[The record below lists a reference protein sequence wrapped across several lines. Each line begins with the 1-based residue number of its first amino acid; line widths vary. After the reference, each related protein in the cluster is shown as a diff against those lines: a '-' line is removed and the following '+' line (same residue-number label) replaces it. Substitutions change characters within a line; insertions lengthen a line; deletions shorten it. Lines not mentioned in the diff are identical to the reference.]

1 MQKAK
6 RLLSLLLSVLMV
18 LSVLSGCSGK
28 EEKEPA
34 LELRAAVCP
43 RIASLDPAMNTERTE
58 QTVFYLLYENL
69 LRLSDDGT
77 GCAVPDYGV
86 AREYKEEPNYD
97 GTVTYTFKLR
107 SSANWSDGTRV
118 KAKDFVYAWRRLV
131 DPKTESPNHAMLS
144 MVKGYDTVR
153 KTGNAK
159 ALAVSAE
166 NDSTFTVTL
175 SAPCAYFLNS
185 VCTAVATM
193 PLREDVVSADK
204 EGWANSANLLS
215 NGAYQ
220 ISVWTADEF
229 LQLRRNENY
238 YESKLIGADML
249 RLVFAADAS
258 EQLRL
263 YEEGKVDYIADPPRD
278 ALAEDRTYLPR
289 SSTYCLL
296 YNNVSDLFHDADV
309 RRAFDLS
316 IDRSAAATAAGAGA
330 APATGLVSTGI
341 ESGAEGEEDFRTL
354 GGELCAVDSEGY
366 AERCAEAN
374 ECLKRAGF
382 SSGRDFPPIEL
393 LYVEGDRN
401 YDVVWALQ
409 RMWSEQLGVSV
420 LPRAL
425 SREDFDERLA
435 SGDFEIA
442 ADEITTDIDDATGF
456 LERFSAMGPENKIK
470 YKNETYEVLLGVA
483 GASENMTARAAFLHD
498 AEALLLE
505 DAALSPLYF
514 DTVTDL
520 LRDNLQGIYH
530 DHLGR
535 VFLKGVTRVE
545 AAA

>member
-1 MQKAK
+1 MHKTK
-6 RLLSLLLSVLMV
+6 RLLCLTLAALMLAALLP
-18 LSVLSGCSGK
+18 GCGGK
-28 EEKEPA
+28 EQQNDTV
-34 LELRAAVCP
+34 ELRAAVCP
-43 RIASLDPAMNTERTE
+43 RIDSLDPAMNTDRAE
-58 QTVFYLLYENL
+58 QSVFYLLYENL

-86 AREYKEEPNYD
+86 AREYKTESNYD

-144 MVKGYDTVR
+144 MVKGYDAAR

-175 SAPCAYFLNS
+175 SSPCPYFLS
-185 VCTAVATM
+185 SICTAVATM
-193 PLREDVVSADK
+193 PLREDAVTADK

-220 ISVWTADEF
+220 ISVWTAEEF

-238 YESKLIGADML
+238 YESKLIGADRL
-249 RLVFAADAS
+249 RLVFADDAS
-258 EQLRL
+258 GQLRL
-263 YEEGKVDYIADPPRD
+263 YEEGKVDFIADPPWD
-278 ALAEDRTYLPR
+278 AVPEDGTYLPR
-289 SSTYCLL
+289 SSTFCLL
-296 YNNVSDLFHDADV
+296 YNNVSDLFHDVNV

-316 IDRSAAATAAGAGA
+316 IDRAAAAETAGMGAV
-330 APATGLVSTGI
+330 PATGLVSAGI
-341 ESGAEGEEDFRTL
+341 ENGTEGEEDFRTA
-354 GGELCAVDSEGY
+354 GGELCAVDAEGY
-366 AERCAEAN
+366 AERCAEAV
-374 ECLKRAGF
+374 ESLRRAGY
-382 SSGRDFPPIEL
+382 SSGRDIPPIEL
-393 LYVEGDRN
+393 LYVEGERS

-425 SREDFDERLA
+425 TREEFDERLA
-435 SGDFEIA
+435 AGDYDIA
-442 ADEITTDIDDATGF
+442 ADAITADINDAAGF
-456 LERFSAMGPENKIK
+456 LDRFSTIGPDNKIQ
-470 YKNETYEVLLGVA
+470 YKSETYEVLLGVA
-483 GASENMTARAAFLHD
+483 RASENMTARSAFLHD

-505 DAALSPLYF
+505 DTALSPLYF
-514 DTVTDL
+514 DTAAYL
-520 LRDNLQGIYH
+520 LRDGLQGIYH

-535 VFLKGVTRVE
+535 VFLRNVSYAD
-545 AAA
+545 AAD